1 MLSLLYII
9 FAGYIPHLNM
19 SDNHL
24 KSGKMPEP
32 GTIQR
37 EKGESEAD
45 FKKRLQNLEEFQ
57 LRTGTVVEN
66 EKIFYLRKRR
76 QLLGLPEPTD
86 DNLTGLCISGGGVRS
101 ATLGLGMLQALMT
114 KGKLKMIDYLST
126 VSGGGFIGSCF
137 TSLLSNEHPW
147 DTPKDGPLPENKR
160 FDGAI
165 FGVDKENSPFLSNP
179 GDYEYQPLEKTRLTP
194 KHQLSHLRRH
204 GEYLTPR
211 KGIFSWDVSRAIG
224 ALFSGVFINFA
235 ILALLI
241 SVLVLVHHV
250 LLGSISNN
258 KFIYDLRHAEVF
270 ENMQRDKFIKAD
282 ILNQIS
288 RECTAVDTTSAHEAG
303 VTKRALAAALDSLT
317 SHPAYFQPLE
327 SAVNGG
333 HPDAIFPF
341 RHDSALDSLV
351 KKPVALTIL
360 AKSLTLK
367 DTIASLETL
376 KNQKS
381 WEEKSE
387 MERIDAWFT
396 NRFSLQVNM
405 MYLALL
411 EEYWLALIF
420 IASGFLGGVLVVW
433 FSIRYPYQIA
443 QKNQEEQVFD
453 GTTGNYK
460 NNRLAGDDLE
470 YFLTRHYRKLVF
482 FMAVLAGPALSF
494 LTVGIMHNYLPQEFT
509 SHYGYMVFL
518 SLPCCFN
525 LGMFLGAL
533 SIVSFGLI
541 SAKGEKGGGRLYRNF
556 YHGIEGRVLT
566 GLLISLAFPFAILL
580 LLGKH
585 GLIVYILLSL
595 LPVATAYYFTLQG
608 LASRGEGKSVFKLIA
623 QRVQQPLLNLSIF
636 LFLAFAFSLLSSKIY
651 FFELQ
656 LQAGWNYSFT
666 QAALLLLGI
675 VMVLVL
681 ISGFVV
687 NFNDL
692 SLHYFYRDRL
702 AEAYLR
708 TNGRVERPNSED
720 GIVRTKDLFEVNLR
734 NHDNLP
740 LMQMGEGNMT
750 GPYHLIV
757 AALNL
762 QASHDLAKRS
772 LKSDHFIFSKYYI
785 GSRTTGYY
793 RTDKYVGGTMRLS
806 TAMTISAA
814 AISSGMGALGFAASN
829 FYMTLFNLRT
839 GYWIFNPSYEFK
851 LKQLKDKIE
860 AAKREK
866 RKAGVQLNFNEW
878 WSLKFPK
885 ATFWLGYLASE
896 MSGRLTSNDHRVYVS
911 DGGHTGDNLGLL
923 PLIQRRCKTI
933 IIADFEEDEG
943 FTFGSFNQAIRLANV
958 IYDAKIEIDL
968 SPLMPKKNDA
978 GNILSVKSVVKG
990 KVIYANG
997 KKADLIYMKSCMN
1010 LTETTHPT
1018 AELNPRSPKTPVD
1031 QQEEEKNVQEDVE
1044 QMPAYVLNYLKTN
1057 PTFPHQ
1063 TTSDQYFDEVQF
1075 EAYRMLGEHIGRQSV
1090 ELMS

>member
-1 MLSLLYII
+1 
-9 FAGYIPHLNM
+9 
-19 SDNHL
+19 
-24 KSGKMPEP
+24 MPEP
-32 GTIQR
+32 GSIQR
-37 EKGESEAD
+37 EKEESDAD
-45 FKKRLQNLEEFQ
+45 FKRRRQALEEFQ

-66 EKIFYLRKRR
+66 EKKFYLRKRR
-76 QLLGLPEPTD
+76 ELLGLPEPTE
-86 DNLTGLCISGGGVRS
+86 DNLTGMCISGGGVRS
-101 ATLGLGMLQALMT
+101 ATLGLGMLQALMA

-137 TSLLSNEHPW
+137 TSLLSNEYPW
-147 DTPKDGPLPENKR
+147 DTPQDGPLSENKR
-160 FDGAI
+160 FDGGI
-165 FGVDKENSPFLSNP
+165 FSVDKEKSPFLSNP

-211 KGIFSWDVSRAIG
+211 KGLFSWDVSRAIG
-224 ALFSGVFINFA
+224 ALFSGIFINIA

-282 ILNQIS
+282 ILSQIS
-288 RECTAVDTTSAHEAG
+288 RECTVIDTSSSHEAG

-317 SHPAYFQPLE
+317 SRPEYFKPLE
-327 SAVNGG
+327 EAVNGKQ
-333 HPDAIFPF
+333 PAVIFPF
-341 RHDSALDSLV
+341 KHDRALDSLV
-351 KKPVALTIL
+351 KKPAALTIL
-360 AKSLTLK
+360 AKSLSLK

-376 KNQKS
+376 KNQKN

-405 MYLALL
+405 IYLALL
-411 EEYWLALIF
+411 EEYWLALVF
-420 IASGFLGGVLVVW
+420 IVLGFLGGMLVVW
-433 FSIRYPYQIA
+433 FSTRFPVQIA
-443 QKNQEEQVFD
+443 RKNQEEQAYD
-453 GTTGNYK
+453 GKESNHIYH
-460 NNRLAGDDLE
+460 RFAGDDLE
-470 YFLTRHYRKLVF
+470 FFLTRHYRKLVF
-482 FMAVLAGPALSF
+482 VMAVLAGPALSF
-494 LTVGIMHNYLPQEFT
+494 LTVGILQNYMPHQFT

-525 LGMFLGAL
+525 LGMFLGA
-533 SIVSFGLI
+533 SGIVSFSLI
-541 SAKGEKGGGRLYRNF
+541 SAKGERGGGRLYRNF
-556 YHGIEGRVLT
+556 YHGIEGQVLT
-566 GLLISLAFPFAILL
+566 GLLTAMVFPFIILL

-585 GLIVYILLSL
+585 GLIVYILMSL
-595 LPVATAYYFTLQG
+595 LPVGTAYYFTLQG
-608 LASRGEGKSVFKLIA
+608 LASRGEGKSIFKLIA
-623 QRVQQPLLNLSIF
+623 QRLQQPLLNLSIF
-636 LFLAFAFSLLSSKIY
+636 LVLAFAFSLLSGKLY

-656 LQAGWNYSFT
+656 LQAGWGFSYT
-666 QAALLLLGI
+666 QAALLLLGVI
-675 VMVLVL
+675 LVLVI
-681 ISGFVV
+681 ISGFMV

-708 TNGRVERPNSED
+708 TNGRVERPNPAD

-740 LMQMGEGNMT
+740 LMEMGEGNMT

-793 RTDKYVGGTMRLS
+793 RTDKYVGGSMRLS

-814 AISSGMGALGFAASN
+814 AISSGMGAIGFAASN

-839 GYWIFNPSYEFK
+839 GYWIFNPSYEYK
-851 LKQLKDKIE
+851 LKQIKDKIT
-860 AAKREK
+860 AAKNEK
-866 RKAGVQLNFNEW
+866 RKAGIQLSFNEW
-878 WSLKFPK
+878 WTLKFPK
-885 ATFWLGYLASE
+885 TTFWLGYLASE
-896 MSGRLTSNDHRVYVS
+896 MAGRLTSKDRRVYVS

-958 IYDAKIEIDL
+958 IYDAKVEIDL

-990 KVIYANG
+990 KVIYADG

-1010 LTETTHPT
+1010 LTDSTHPT
-1018 AELNPRSPKTPVD
+1018 AELNPKSPKTPVD
-1031 QQEEEKNVQEDVE
+1031 PQKVAVKEEEDLEK
-1044 QMPAYVLNYLKTN
+1044 MPAYVLNYLKTN

-1090 ELMS
+1090 ELME